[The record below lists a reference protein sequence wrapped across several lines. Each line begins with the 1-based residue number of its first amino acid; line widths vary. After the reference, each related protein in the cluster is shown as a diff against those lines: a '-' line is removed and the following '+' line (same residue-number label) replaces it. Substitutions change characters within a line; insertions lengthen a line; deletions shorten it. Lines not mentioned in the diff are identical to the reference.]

1 LRDGYR
7 YAHPRSTSPGQHR
20 GWPGELDLFSPPKSE
35 RSLPTSEWSLVMSVT
50 DAIRHRLTAALA
62 PVRLDLVDESARHAG
77 HAGARPQGES
87 HFRLTIVAAAFAGR
101 SRIER
106 QRLVFAALGDLME
119 SDIHAL
125 AITALAP
132 AEAEGRR

>member
-1 LRDGYR
+1 MLSCYLRIR
-7 YAHPRSTSPGQHR
+7 TLAAN
-20 GWPGELDLFSPPKSE
+20 LE
-35 RSLPTSEWSLVMSVT
+35 RDHAMTVAA
-50 DAIRHRLTAALA
+50 AIRQRLTAALA
-62 PVRLDLVDESARHAG
+62 PARLDLVDESARHAG

-106 QRLVFAALGDLME
+106 QRLVFAALGDLMQ

-125 AITALAP
+125 AITALTP
-132 AEAEGRR
+132 AEAEARR